1 MNYRYIRARL
11 VRRGFT
17 EKSSVGSYFAET
29 NAIRQ
34 IFNGSWMNSG
44 RNPVNV
50 HTSNRRNGFSLLLG
64 DKLFAPESQ
73 RVPVICRLFDSISAR
88 YRSLLSP
95 LSLSLSRSKYEI
107 PLFIEPM
114 LLRRLLSFH
123 TTFPIDPI
131 ELGEGNSIIR

>member
-1 MNYRYIRARL
+1 MNYRPTRYIRAQL
-11 VRRGFT
+11 VHRGFT
-17 EKSSVGSYFAET
+17 EKSSVGSYFAER

-64 DKLFAPESQ
+64 DKLFAPRAREFPSF
-73 RVPVICRLFDSISAR
+73 VVYSIAYLR
-88 YRSLLSP
+88 GIAP
-95 LSLSLSRSKYEI
+95 FLSLSLRSKYEI